1 MNGPAPGNSP
11 WAGHSNL
18 MGAQQDFRR
27 RITRRGS
34 KFLYRSTQE
43 DCMSKVAVGLLLAAA
58 LVLTPMWAAAAEFKV
73 GVVDGM
79 DVVSKSAD
87 GKRVQDSIKR
97 KSEELGKPFAQRRQD
112 LGKEVEEF
120 QKQAAVMKEDAR
132 KRRAEELEKKMAD
145 FQKQGSDA
153 EKQLQQFQEKELAP
167 LFQKLEGAVKGVAQ
181 EDKLD
186 MVLDKR
192 NAGLLYMD
200 PKLDITEKV
209 RSRFGR

>member
-1 MNGPAPGNSP
+1 
-11 WAGHSNL
+11 
-18 MGAQQDFRR
+18 
-27 RITRRGS
+27 
-34 KFLYRSTQE
+34 
-43 DCMSKVAVGLLLAAA
+43 MSKAGVGFLVAAA
-58 LVLTPMWAAAAEFKV
+58 LLLTPLCAVSADFKV

-79 DVVSKSAD
+79 DVVTKSSD

-112 LGKEVEEF
+112 LAKEVDEF
-120 QKQAAVMKEDAR
+120 QKQAGVMKEDAR
-132 KRRAEELEKKMAD
+132 KRKAEELEKKMQD

-153 EKQLQQFQEKELAP
+153 EKQLAQYQEKELAP
-167 LFQKLEGAVKGVAQ
+167 VFQKLETAVKAVAQ
-181 EDKLD
+181 AEKLD

-209 RSRFGR
+209 RGKFGQ

>member
-1 MNGPAPGNSP
+1 
-11 WAGHSNL
+11 
-18 MGAQQDFRR
+18 
-27 RITRRGS
+27 
-34 KFLYRSTQE
+34 
-43 DCMSKVAVGLLLAAA
+43 MSKVGVGLLLTAA
-58 LVLTPMWAAAAEFKV
+58 LLLTPLWAAAAEFKV

-112 LGKEVEEF
+112 LAKQVEEF
-120 QKQAAVMKEDAR
+120 QKQASLMKEDAR
-132 KRRAEELEKKMAD
+132 KTKAAELEKKMQD

-153 EKQLQQFQEKELAP
+153 EKQLQQFQEQQLAP
-167 LFQKLEGAVKGVAQ
+167 LFQKLEGAVKAVAQ
-181 EDKLD
+181 QEKLD

-200 PKLDITEKV
+200 PKLDITDKV
-209 RSRFGR
+209 RSKFGG